1 LLYAQLRD
9 GFDTGIR
16 KYRLYKP
23 PVTPALTKVRKI
35 RQAIEYKIKHALP
48 SRISGLSGCLLHRHV
63 IESCH
68 VEQALVGHLELV
80 QDSLTES
87 KTAHFSP
94 FFTFFQ
100 LRSTGYAPSKT
111 QKLTKNQPVFANGRE
126 S

>member
-1 LLYAQLRD
+1 MISLSL
-9 GFDTGIR
+9 
-16 KYRLYKP
+16 P
-23 PVTPALTKVRKI
+23 PDRN
-35 RQAIEYKIKHALP
+35 YHANK
-48 SRISGLSGCLLHRHV
+48 RNTHNF
-63 IESCH
+63 
-68 VEQALVGHLELV
+68 ALELV

>member
-1 LLYAQLRD
+1 LCLY
-9 GFDTGIR
+9 
-16 KYRLYKP
+16 
-23 PVTPALTKVRKI
+23 
-35 RQAIEYKIKHALP
+35 
-48 SRISGLSGCLLHRHV
+48 GLFPHKF
-63 IESCH
+63 I
-68 VEQALVGHLELV
+68 QELV

-100 LRSTGYAPSKT
+100 LLSTGYAPSKT

>member
-1 LLYAQLRD
+1 IERLLATDCND
-9 GFDTGIR
+9 GNI
-16 KYRLYKP
+16 
-23 PVTPALTKVRKI
+23 V
-35 RQAIEYKIKHALP
+35 
-48 SRISGLSGCLLHRHV
+48 S
-63 IESCH
+63 
-68 VEQALVGHLELV
+68 VGYLQVVHSHLCLELV